1 MFKKLKY
8 VLGLG
13 VLLLLTSCY
22 SDYLHLDYSLHHG
35 ACRNK
40 EDTRVAFIVSK
51 CAYRPAKG
59 IARFPDGG
67 TPDYLLEETT
77 LYIFDREKKEVKKL
91 VDFDDLSE
99 FLGCQRSSWK
109 SKLTYADSLVYYSV
123 SPVMEWQWYMK
134 EADTHQD
141 SQRIP
146 ILREKYSR
154 PFVLNE
160 KAMKIAHTDSSSFVS
175 AYQKDQE
182 VDFTKFNHQLKEVPL
197 SELGLV
203 VKDIYPKSDKDYIK
217 ETIFLKNTSSL
228 SRQAVIEQI
237 ISKQSKQKIK
247 GLLREMEEYKNSLE
261 GSEKTEY
268 ESHSEDVY
276 KEIKALL

>member
-1 MFKKLKY
+1 MSKQLKY
-8 VLGLG
+8 LLGLG

-22 SDYLHLDYSLHHG
+22 SEYLHLDYSLHHG
-35 ACRNK
+35 ACSNHD
-40 EDTRVAFIVSK
+40 DTRVAFVVSK

-59 IARFPDGG
+59 MARFPDGG
-67 TPDYLLEETT
+67 TPDYLLEETS
-77 LYIFDREKKEVKKL
+77 LYIFDRQKHEVRKL

-99 FLGCQRSSWK
+99 LLGCHRSSWK
-109 SKLTYADSLVYYSV
+109 FKLTYTDSLVYYSV

-141 SQRIP
+141 SQRVS

-154 PFVLNE
+154 PFVFNE
-160 KAMKIAHTDSSSFVS
+160 KEMKPAPTDSSSFVPLH
-175 AYQKDQE
+175 QKAHK
-182 VDFTKFNHQLKEVPL
+182 VDFTKFNHQLKQLPL

-203 VKDIYPKSDKDYIK
+203 VQDIYPKTDKDYIK

-228 SRQAVIEQI
+228 TRQAVIEQI
-237 ISKQSKQKIK
+237 ISKLSKQNIK

-261 GSEKTEY
+261 GIEKTEY
-268 ESHSEDVY
+268 QIHSEDVY
-276 KEIKALL
+276 KEIKTLL

>member
-1 MFKKLKY
+1 

-13 VLLLLTSCY
+13 VLLLFTSCY
-22 SDYLHLDYSLHHG
+22 SEYLHLNYSLHHG

-67 TPDYLLEETT
+67 TPEYLLEETT
-77 LYIFDREKKEVKKL
+77 LYIYDREKHEVRKL
-91 VDFDDLSE
+91 VDFDELSE
-99 FLGCQRSSWK
+99 FLGCHRSSWK
-109 SKLTYADSLVYYSV
+109 SQLTYTDSLVYYSV

-141 SQRIP
+141 SQRVS

-154 PFVLNE
+154 PFVFNE
-160 KAMKIAHTDSSSFVS
+160 KEGETALTDSSSFVS
-175 AYQKDQE
+175 AHQKDHE
-182 VDFTKFNHQLKEVPL
+182 VDFTEFNHQLKEVPL

-203 VKDIYPKSDKDYIK
+203 VQDIYPKSDEDYIQ

-237 ISKQSKQKIK
+237 IAKQNKQKIK

-261 GSEKTEY
+261 GLEKTEY
-268 ESHSEDVY
+268 QIHSKDVY

>member
-1 MFKKLKY
+1 M
-8 VLGLG
+8 
-13 VLLLLTSCY
+13 LLTSCY
-22 SDYLHLDYSLHHG
+22 SDYVHLDYSLHHG
-35 ACRNK
+35 ACRNHD
-40 EDTRVAFIVSK
+40 DTRVAFVVSK

-77 LYIFDREKKEVKKL
+77 LYIYNREKHKVKKL

-99 FLGCQRSSWK
+99 LLGCHRSSWK
-109 SKLTYADSLVYYSV
+109 SKLAYADALVYYSV

-141 SQRIP
+141 SQRVS

-154 PFVLNE
+154 PFVFDE
-160 KAMKIAHTDSSSFVS
+160 KTMKIAHTDSSSFVT
-175 AYQKDQE
+175 AHQKAQE
-182 VDFTKFNHQLKEVPL
+182 IDFTEFNHQLKEVPL

-203 VKDIYPKSDKDYIK
+203 VQDLYPKSDEDYIK

-228 SRQAVIEQI
+228 TRQAVIEQI
-237 ISKQSKQKIK
+237 ISKLSKQKIK
-247 GLLREMEEYKNSLE
+247 GLLREMEAYQNSLE
-261 GSEKTEY
+261 GLEKTEY
-268 ESHSEDVY
+268 QIHSKDVY